1 MLLHKGD
8 IKMKYFIGFR
18 NLTEEQQNQFTE
30 LYKSIPCDLIKAF
43 NKLANE
49 SNCKVLIDGDK
60 YITYLTVV
68 GK

>member
-1 MLLHKGD
+1 
-8 IKMKYFIGFR
+8 MKYYIGFR
-18 NLTEEQQNQFTE
+18 NLSEEKQNQFTG

-43 NKLANE
+43 NKLANKLD
-49 SNCKVLIDGDK
+49 CKVLVDSDK

>member
-1 MLLHKGD
+1 
-8 IKMKYFIGFR
+8 MKYYIGFR
-18 NLTEEQQNQFTE
+18 NLNEEKQNQFTE

-43 NKLANE
+43 NTLANKLD
-49 SNCKVLIDGDK
+49 CKVLVDSDK

>member
-1 MLLHKGD
+1 
-8 IKMKYFIGFR
+8 MKYCIGFR
-18 NLTEEQQNQFTE
+18 NLNEEKQNQFTE

-49 SNCKVLIDGDK
+49 LDCKILVDSDK
-60 YITYLTVV
+60 YTTYLTIV